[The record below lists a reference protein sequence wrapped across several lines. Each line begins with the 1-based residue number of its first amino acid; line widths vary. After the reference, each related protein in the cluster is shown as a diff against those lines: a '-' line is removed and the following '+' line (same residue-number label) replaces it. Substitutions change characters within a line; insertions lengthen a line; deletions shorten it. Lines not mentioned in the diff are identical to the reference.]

1 MLFRFT
7 EQSHLGEV
15 NNHSLRLRWPL
26 LVLLASI
33 AITAIAAF
41 DAQRA
46 IRAQDAVVG
55 RALCEFVSFA
65 SWSYG
70 QHLQDRLSVG
80 AREVLG
86 AVNHGDN
93 MHLNPQIPSA
103 DVLVHYLPYDEWCHC
118 HRTRQGPL
126 PTNFLMLK
134 LGSDRLDVATNRH
147 STSSEGWEADMP
159 MRSEERRVGKECRA
173 VRTRCAHKQ
182 ETGTEYV

>member
-1 MLFRFT
+1 MLFLARGS
-7 EQSHLGEV
+7 SHLRGV
-15 NNHSLRLRWPL
+15 YNTTLRLRWPL

-55 RALCEFVSFA
+55 RALNEVVSFA

-70 QHLQDRLSVG
+70 QHLQDRLGVG

-93 MHLNPQIPSA
+93 MHMNPQIPSA
-103 DVLVHYLPYDEWCHC
+103 DVLVHYLPYDERCHC

-134 LGSDRLDVATNRH
+134 LGSDRLDVATNTH
-147 STSSEGWEADMP
+147 STPSEGWEADMSMSMP
-159 MRSEERRVGKECRA
+159 MHEPLGDGNQREYTAAER
-173 VRTRCAHKQ
+173 
-182 ETGTEYV
+182 